1 MLVEL
6 RIVFN
11 SHDVL
16 LWEGDLE
23 QVLLKL
29 RESFKVI
36 VETRIMRGCWYRD
49 RTCVAQEGVESEST
63 AADKRMCT
71 L

>member
-29 RESFKVI
+29 RGIFKVV
-36 VETRIMRGCWYRD
+36 VETRIMRGCWYRERIYVPKED
-49 RTCVAQEGVESEST
+49 VESEST